1 MCIFYFF
8 LLSCSIHYVFYFHGI
23 KKKSTESIL
32 TFLFNCIL
40 FQFPM
45 NYMGKMSFLLFFL
58 FFLVKYNCELK
69 KKQNQG
75 RHEAMYVQFIWSK
88 AKSTIAALLIHFL

>member
-1 MCIFYFF
+1 MCFTFME
-8 LLSCSIHYVFYFHGI
+8 L

-45 NYMGKMSFLLFFL
+45 NYMGKRSFLLFFCF
-58 FFLVKYNCELK
+58 FFLVKYNCEQK